1 MDAAN
6 DYILQVRTE
15 ISRAEQEQKAK
26 EQELAEA
33 EETLVYWQNL
43 KLANPERPADTEAFR
58 ARLHESG
65 KRYLPFYAAVE
76 FRDHVTD
83 AQKAR
88 IEAALRQTGILD
100 SLITEEP
107 VTPVHDRVIRP
118 NPHILGYTLADYLKP
133 DPGDD
138 SPVSAAR
145 IDEVLRSIPLEPS
158 DSGFHIDADGS
169 FSIGCLVGHAPDE
182 GPSKFIGRTSRK
194 RYQQEK
200 IKETE
205 QKIAEIRLA
214 LLQME
219 SRLSD
224 WAGKVQ
230 EAEAWKAGIPDDK
243 DLRDI
248 EEQMEKTARSLKQ
261 EQEFLSDIDR
271 EWKQVYQDLQNIR
284 LQLHEQG
291 AGLNL
296 ALQSGPLDEALAAA
310 KSYEEHLH
318 SLELTFQRLFS
329 RRKMLAR
336 LAADILEKEQEL
348 DEIRGEE
355 NVRRSEWEKTA
366 ADIEAIEQQ
375 LKLQGI
381 DEVRA
386 RIQAVQHEYASTDEK
401 IRDIYET
408 KPKKKQNLKSA

>member
-182 GPSKFIGRTSRK
+182 GLPNLSAERPGNGTSRK
-194 RYQQEK
+194 
-200 IKETE
+200 
-205 QKIAEIRLA
+205 
-214 LLQME
+214 
-219 SRLSD
+219 
-224 WAGKVQ
+224 
-230 EAEAWKAGIPDDK
+230 
-243 DLRDI
+243 
-248 EEQMEKTARSLKQ
+248 
-261 EQEFLSDIDR
+261 
-271 EWKQVYQDLQNIR
+271 
-284 LQLHEQG
+284 
-291 AGLNL
+291 
-296 ALQSGPLDEALAAA
+296 
-310 KSYEEHLH
+310 KS
-318 SLELTFQRLFS
+318 
-329 RRKMLAR
+329 
-336 LAADILEKEQEL
+336 
-348 DEIRGEE
+348 
-355 NVRRSEWEKTA
+355 
-366 ADIEAIEQQ
+366 
-375 LKLQGI
+375 
-381 DEVRA
+381 
-386 RIQAVQHEYASTDEK
+386 
-401 IRDIYET
+401 
-408 KPKKKQNLKSA
+408 KKQSKRLLKSALLFCKWKTAF